1 MNQLFKISE
10 PLRGEILQGID
21 TVSFTSDLDGHAQF
35 IRYYDEVL
43 TQSARNYAFTGNKIW
58 EERYRDVEPKLDYHI
73 KYVIEQGDEM
83 DKSFFISVDKANI
96 ALVEMEYKSIELVNK
111 GKNNEA
117 IKILESKE
125 YWNKKRIY
133 EQGLR
138 DYVSSRGTE
147 YDQALV
153 ASTEALQ
160 NAVQST
166 EELTRVGVTLMMIS
180 LLISV
185 GLTVMLSFFFHST
198 ISAPIVKLRNYAD
211 KVSQGKRDFLIQFK
225 NKDEISQLGSSFV
238 KMVQSIDKST
248 RKIKAAEEKYRGLYE
263 ESPDL
268 YRTINKDGIILDC
281 NKSYAKTLGYKKSE
295 VIGSSIFS
303 HTANDSINE
312 MRSSFETW
320 RRTGL
325 VTNRE
330 VRLKKKDNSTFPVL
344 VSATNLYDIDHNLIG
359 SNTIIKD
366 ISEISTLLEID
377 KSKNEF
383 ASMISHELRTPL
395 VPIMGYCEM
404 LQEPEY
410 FGKLGTSQK
419 EAINEI
425 YAHSVRLNNLI
436 GLVLKAQ
443 KLEMDRLI
451 FHKENFKISEFLKK
465 IFNDHLSLMNEKKI
479 EFVINFTMSEDSAL
493 NSDNSRLH
501 EVFTNLIQNA
511 VDFVP
516 LDGGKI
522 EIGVYEHNN
531 EICFFVKDNGIGI
544 PKEKQKKLFTKF
556 YQIDTSMSRKHGG
569 SGLGLVIC
577 KGIVNG
583 LGGKIGVDSSKQE
596 TAFTFS
602 IPKSDVI
609 ECIQ

>member
-10 PLRGEILQGID
+10 PLSGEILQGID
-21 TVSFTSDLDGHAQF
+21 TISFTSDLDGHAQF

-43 TQSARNYAFTGNKIW
+43 TQSARNYAFTENKIW

-96 ALVEMEYKSIELVNK
+96 ALVEMEYKSIELVNE
-111 GKNNEA
+111 GKNDEA
-117 IKILESKE
+117 IKILESEE

-138 DYVSSRGTE
+138 DYVSSRGSE

-153 ASTEALQ
+153 ASTETLQ

-166 EELTRVGVTLMMIS
+166 EELTRIGVTLMIIS

-185 GLTVMLSFFFHST
+185 GLTIILSFFFHST
-198 ISAPIVKLRNYAD
+198 ISAPIIKLRNYAD
-211 KVSQGKRDFLIQFK
+211 KVSQGKRDFLIQFR

-248 RKIKAAEEKYRGLYE
+248 RKIKAAEEKYRSLYE

-281 NKSYAKTLGYKKSE
+281 NKNYAKTLGYKKSE

-303 HTANDSINE
+303 HTATDNINE
-312 MRSSFETW
+312 MRGSFETW
-320 RRTGL
+320 RRTGF

-366 ISEISTLLEID
+366 MSEISTLLEID

-419 EAINEI
+419 EVINEI

-465 IFNDHLSLMNEKKI
+465 VFNDHLSLMNEKKT

-583 LGGKIGVDSSKQE
+583 LGGKIWVDSSKQG
-596 TAFTFS
+596 TTFTFS